1 MIHRAMLGSIERF
14 MGILLEHYGGALPTW
29 LAPDQA
35 LVIPVSDRHQPYA
48 AKVRDALFACGLRVA
63 LDDRGESVGRRIR
76 DGQLQK
82 VPYLLVVGEREVQA
96 AAVSVRYRG
105 QEKGAMPL
113 DEVAALILAE
123 VREREL
129 PPAVEPSAAD

>member
-1 MIHRAMLGSIERF
+1 
-14 MGILLEHYGGALPTW
+14 
-29 LAPDQA
+29 
-35 LVIPVSDRHQPYA
+35 
-48 AKVRDALFACGLRVA
+48 
-63 LDDRGESVGRRIR
+63 
-76 DGQLQK
+76 
-82 VPYLLVVGEREVQA
+82 VQA

-129 PPAVEPSAAD
+129 PPAVDPPAAD